1 MGSSRRGAG
10 ELESAVLATLWAA
23 EGPLSPVEVQ
33 AAMAGDLAYNTVH
46 TILVRLGRKRL
57 VARVPTGCRAR
68 YRATKNAAELA
79 AEQMH
84 AALGWGSDRTEVVR
98 RFVASLDAA
107 DAAVLR
113 ALLTRQSAHGEA

>member
-1 MGSSRRGAG
+1 MAG
-10 ELESAVLATLWAA
+10 E
-23 EGPLSPVEVQ
+23 
-33 AAMAGDLAYNTVH
+33 LAYNTVH

-57 VARVPTGCRAR
+57 VARVPAGCRAR

-98 RFVASLDAA
+98 RFVEEAQIFEVIESRFDGAHDRRRVA
-107 DAAVLR
+107 NR
-113 ALLTRQSAHGEA
+113 APGAKPRL